1 MVDIIKEILIS
12 EKEFTGTNYERFKKA
27 LSYID
32 NKLID
37 SDNDMYLIYNSLIN
51 ISIITGSNIITFR
64 KVNVKGYGFG
74 NMYMNK
80 DLIEDKLYQTIDQ
93 FNERKT
99 TPVKF
104 YSILLN
110 KINQF
115 FDKTE
120 RTSITLVANDNKIIK
135 C

>member
-37 SDNDMYLIYNSLIN
+37 SDNDMYLTYNSLIN

-64 KVNVKGYGFG
+64 KVNVKW
-74 NMYMNK
+74 
-80 DLIEDKLYQTIDQ
+80 IWIW
-93 FNERKT
+93 
-99 TPVKF
+99 
-104 YSILLN
+104 
-110 KINQF
+110 
-115 FDKTE
+115 
-120 RTSITLVANDNKIIK
+120 
-135 C
+135 